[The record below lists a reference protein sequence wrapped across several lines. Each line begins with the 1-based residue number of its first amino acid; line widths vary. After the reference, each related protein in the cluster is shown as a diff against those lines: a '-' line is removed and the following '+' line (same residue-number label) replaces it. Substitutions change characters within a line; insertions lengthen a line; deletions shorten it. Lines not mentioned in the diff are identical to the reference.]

1 MKFELENT
9 LFCGQ
14 SFSWRKCDDGN
25 FKAVLE
31 NKIHCVI
38 EGQSEFDPF
47 MTHYLDNEFDY
58 NGTLQEI
65 TKLDPILN
73 SAIKECGEIHILN
86 QDLWETVIGFMLS
99 QNNNIKRIEGL
110 YDKMS
115 KTFGSKIEDGYYSFP
130 RPEQLKNVTE
140 YDLRSLG
147 VGFRAPYLLDAIKRS
162 DDILSVVNLSDEKA
176 DKILQDTKGIGPK
189 VSACIRLFGLHNMEV
204 FPKDVWIKRVMSTWF
219 PGKDEDYFKPYQGLS
234 QQYLF
239 LYARTHG
246 FE

>member
-1 MKFELENT
+1 MKFEIENT

-14 SFSWRKCDDGN
+14 SFSWRKCSDGN
-25 FKAVLE
+25 FRAVLG
-31 NKIHCVI
+31 NKIRCVK

-47 MTHYLDNEFDY
+47 MVHYLDNEFDY
-58 NGTLQEI
+58 KGTLQEI
-65 TKLDPILN
+65 SKIDPILN
-73 SAIKECGEIHILN
+73 NAIKECGEIHILN
-86 QDLWETVIGFMLS
+86 QDLWETVIGFILS

-110 YDKMS
+110 YDRMS
-115 KTFGSKIEDGYYSFP
+115 KTFGNKIEEDYYSFP
-130 RPEQLKNVTE
+130 RPSQLRNVSE
-140 YDLRSLG
+140 SDLRSLG
-147 VGFRAPYLLDAIKRS
+147 VGFRASYLLDAIKRS
-162 DDILSVVNLSDEKA
+162 DDILSIADLSDEKA

-219 PGKDEDYFKPYQGLS
+219 PGKDEYYFKPYQGLS